1 MRPLHH
7 AIQAFRYFNLVAFI
21 ALGAV
26 TLVFWLRR
34 RDRASRW
41 AAVAFGA
48 LGLLELLTLVPN
60 HPGNIPERAVGRVA
74 IALIV
79 VFPYLLFRFTNVFR
93 TPKRRLQTGSSCSR
107 SSSSRG
113 RSRSRGF
120 LSRASTGRRRSRR
133 GSSSSSCTG
142 RSCRSSPRSAS

>member
-7 AIQAFRYFNLVAFI
+7 AIQAFRYLNLVAFI

-79 VFPYLLFRFTNVFR
+79 VFPYLLFRFTTAFR
-93 TPKRRLQTGSSCSR
+93 RP
-107 SSSSRG
+107 
-113 RSRSRGF
+113 
-120 LSRASTGRRRSRR
+120 GRRFANVLFSV
-133 GSSSSSCTG
+133 TAVLIVWTFLL
-142 RSCRSSPRSAS
+142 PRIPQPGEPRPRFLVA